1 MLIYAD
7 NAATTPV
14 DPVVIEAM
22 MPYHRDVYYNAS
34 SAHIGGMMARAA
46 VESARKAV
54 AGHVRAKA
62 NDVIFSSGSTE
73 AIAMA
78 LLGTTRAYQ
87 GARRHIV
94 TCATE
99 HGAVLDC
106 CAYLERHGWRIT
118 RLGVD
123 ADGRI
128 DLRELRQVVSD
139 DTYLVSIMAVNNE
152 TGVMHDLRPLA
163 DIAHEHGALFMTD
176 ATQAYGKIPLDV
188 DEQGID
194 LLTISAHKIYGP
206 KGVGALYIRRDRID
220 VFEPLAFGGGQ
231 ESGFRSGTLN
241 VTGIVGLAAAGTHA
255 QACMADDHRRIAALR
270 DRFEQAMVQI
280 PGVRIN
286 GAGAQRSSTIANVLF
301 DGIDIDALKG
311 SLTHVAMSAGSACHS
326 SANTA
331 SHVLLAMGRTAK
343 QASASIRFSFG
354 RFSTDDEIERLI
366 HDIHRAHETLRSG
379 VIGV

>member
-34 SAHIGGMMARAA
+34 SAHLGGMMARAA
-46 VESARKAV
+46 VETARKTI
-54 AGHVRAKA
+54 AGHLHASA
-62 NDVIFSSGSTE
+62 QDVIFTSGSTE
-73 AIAMA
+73 AIAMS

-106 CAYLERHGWRIT
+106 CAYLERYGWRVT

-123 ADGRI
+123 AEGRI
-128 DLRELRQVVSD
+128 DLEELRQAVSE

-152 TGVMHDLRPLA
+152 TGVKHDLRPFA
-163 DIAHEHGALFMTD
+163 DIAHAHGALFMTD
-176 ATQAYGKIPLDV
+176 ATQAYGKMPLDIE
-188 DEQGID
+188 EQGID

-206 KGVGALYIRRDRID
+206 KGVGALYIRRDRIPTI
-220 VFEPLAFGGGQ
+220 EPLAFGGGQ

-241 VTGIVGLAAAGTHA
+241 VPGIVGLATAGTRAHEL
-255 QACMADDHRRIAALR
+255 MDDDHRRISAMR
-270 DRFEQAMVQI
+270 ERFEQAMVQI
-280 PGVRIN
+280 PRVSIN
-286 GAGAQRSSTIANVLF
+286 GAGAPRSSTIANVMLS
-301 DGIDIDALKG
+301 GVDINALKG
-311 SLTHVAMSAGSACHS
+311 ALAHVAMSAGSACHS
-326 SANTA
+326 SANKA
-331 SHVLLAMGRTAK
+331 SHVLAAMGRTVQ
-343 QASASIRFSFG
+343 QATASLRFSFG
-354 RFSTDDEIERLI
+354 RFTTDDEIERLI
-366 HDIHRAHETLRSG
+366 HDIQHAHETLRSG